1 MVRYPENNLIRLS
14 KVIEVV
20 SMKLSQKMVTVSRRE
35 LLRWGKGKRDDLKIG
50 LYIIVGRDIF
60 AYRQPEPILLDCK
73 SIVSGCLC

>member
-35 LLRWGKGKRDDLKIG
+35 LLRWGKGKRDDLTIG

-60 AYRQPEPILLDCK
+60 AHRQPETILLDCK